1 MVEKSS
7 AEFFNY
13 DVLRENRKYSIVQNI
28 VLLGFIFQ
36 ESRFWTVRNP
46 RPSLCL
52 FRRIIKN

>member
-13 DVLRENRKYSIVQNI
+13 EVLRENRKYSIVQNI

-36 ESRFWTVRNP
+36 ESRF
-46 RPSLCL
+46 
-52 FRRIIKN
+52 